1 MMPPARCTSSICTSD
16 FDGATL
22 HKHRH
27 APRQAIDI
35 GHGEINL
42 AFMRGGKKMQNSIG
56 RTAHRDIERHG
67 ILEGSKARNR
77 ARQNGGIILL
87 IPAPCQID
95 DEMPR
100 LDEEA
105 LAIGMGGEHRA
116 IARQRE
122 AQALRSGSSSNW
134 R

>member
-1 MMPPARCTSSICTSD
+1 MHV
-16 FDGATL
+16 FDMHIRFRRRHLAQD
-22 HKHRH
+22 RH

-35 GHGEINL
+35 GHGEIDF
-42 AFMRGGKKMQNSIG
+42 AFMRGGKKMQNRIG
-56 RTAHRDIERHG
+56 RAAHGDIERHG
-67 ILEGSKARNR
+67 ILESGKAGDR
-77 ARQNGGIILL
+77 ARQYGGIILL
-87 IPAPCQID
+87 IPAPRQID

-116 IARQRE
+116 IARQ
-122 AQALRSGSSSNW
+122 APGPAPRSGSSSNW